1 MRKENKHDV
10 REQRL
15 DNIDKST
22 FTVLTANED
31 SLEPH
36 VFPVVGAVMVSTAMS
51 PCTQTWGLTAYL
63 RYRTQRSGQVAVS
76 RSVFKRLLCVVF
88 AAAQMKLIKRSPA
101 KRAQRS

>member
-22 FTVLTANED
+22 LTVLTANED

-36 VFPVVGAVMVSTAMS
+36 VFPLAAVMVSTAMS
-51 PCTQTWGLTAYL
+51 ASHKHG
-63 RYRTQRSGQVAVS
+63 G
-76 RSVFKRLLCVVF
+76 
-88 AAAQMKLIKRSPA
+88 
-101 KRAQRS
+101 

>member
-36 VFPVVGAVMVSTAMS
+36 VFPVVGVN
-51 PCTQTWGLTAYL
+51 GDE
-63 RYRTQRSGQVAVS
+63 
-76 RSVFKRLLCVVF
+76 LLHTNMADCMF
-88 AAAQMKLIKRSPA
+88 TLQDTA
-101 KRAQRS
+101 KRTL

>member
-1 MRKENKHDV
+1 MLSMRKENKHDV

-36 VFPVVGAVMVSTAMS
+36 VFRVVGAVMVSTAMS
-51 PCTQTWGLTAYL
+51 SCTQTWWLLLLLTTGHGEVDKSPCPVASLKGFFVSYL
-63 RYRTQRSGQVAVS
+63 PS
-76 RSVFKRLLCVVF
+76 RR
-88 AAAQMKLIKRSPA
+88 
-101 KRAQRS
+101 

>member
-1 MRKENKHDV
+1 MRKEKHDV

-15 DNIDKST
+15 DNIHKST

-51 PCTQTWGLTAYL
+51 SCARTWWLTAYL
-63 RYRTQRSGQVAVS
+63 HYRTQRGGQFEEGS
-76 RSVFKRLLCVVF
+76 RL
-88 AAAQMKLIKRSPA
+88 
-101 KRAQRS
+101 

>member
-22 FTVLTANED
+22 FLRYLTANED

-36 VFPVVGAVMVSTAMS
+36 VFHVVGAVMVSTAMS
-51 PCTQTWGLTAYL
+51 
-63 RYRTQRSGQVAVS
+63 
-76 RSVFKRLLCVVF
+76 LL
-88 AAAQMKLIKRSPA
+88 
-101 KRAQRS
+101 

>member
-10 REQRL
+10 RQQRL

-36 VFPVVGAVMVSTAMS
+36 VFPVGGDVMVSTGMS
-51 PCTQTWGLTAYL
+51 SCTQTWWLTEYL
-63 RYRTQRSGQVAVS
+63 HYRMQRSGHFEEGS
-76 RSVFKRLLCVVF
+76 RL
-88 AAAQMKLIKRSPA
+88 
-101 KRAQRS
+101 